1 MSRATY
7 FVLLLL
13 FVGECRGRSLQF
25 DSDSNSLVSDDEM
38 VHDHVEQSP
47 LIIKQVT
54 AGRDSPETG
63 CEHMFGFLPC
73 TENLLGHLFMFVVY
87 EYLLFLGEKCI
98 CLGSEIVFQMLGTGV
113 FGACAFEILGAFP
126 EGMIILV
133 SGLSKSKE
141 VAEEKVHTGVG
152 LLAGSTVLLLTLL
165 WGTCV
170 ILGKSDFSDVPV
182 SNDLK
187 SSALQKLWMGKPRSY
202 LTGIVTDHE
211 TSYTARIMVVSI
223 VPFIILQVP
232 SQIIHELSYGRQII
246 LLITLVVS
254 VAFLLSY
261 FVYQCHNLMARVL
274 RLVEKQATGKL
285 LTDEGTAN
293 IPVIERLSMWSFT
306 YKKLCTCSLKFKIYK
321 ELMCIILNYRLFK
334 QIDLDVDD
342 CLSSLEFKEL
352 LLEDKS
358 ELNNADKNNFI
369 EEVIKEF
376 DLDSDHMI
384 SKEEFV
390 NGFAKWL
397 TKNKNTISIR
407 RSYSQKFVDNLYQ
420 EKMVEYTKNKLLIQE
435 ILGYFQNN
443 TIGKLISDEGVP
455 NISILQRLFEK
466 VDLDQDNRLSHS
478 EIKKL
483 VEAIQSGNVN
493 LNVDVA
499 VEELIEELD
508 TDGDHLINKKEFVD
522 GLSKFLIANSNED
535 AWQETDKVEEV
546 PLVITVVEKEKT
558 SVSRRVE
565 NEEKTSTSKRGMDE
579 EEVLALTSNG
589 AIDKSWKTSC
599 KAGFLLMLGILIIT
613 LLAEPLIEVVQ
624 DFSNSANIPSF
635 FVSFV
640 LLPLATNSR
649 KAVSAIKAARRKKSR
664 TMSLTFSEIYGS
676 VYMNNVLGLTALLV
690 IVYARDLKWEFT
702 TEVLVVLIV
711 CVVMGLI
718 ASFRTEFP
726 LWTSYL
732 AYLLYPLSLTMV
744 YILNYVLH
752 WH

>member
-1 MSRATY
+1 
-7 FVLLLL
+7 
-13 FVGECRGRSLQF
+13 
-25 DSDSNSLVSDDEM
+25 M

-73 TENLLGHLFMFVVY
+73 TENLLGLLFMFVVY

-141 VAEEKVHTGVG
+141 VAEEKVLTGVG

-170 ILGKSDFSDVPV
+170 ILGKSDFSDVSV
-182 SNDLK
+182 YNDSK
-187 SSALQKLWMGKPRSY
+187 SSALQKLWMGNPRSY
-202 LTGIVTDHE
+202 LTGSGIITDHE
-211 TSYTARIMVVSI
+211 TSYTARIMVVSV

-246 LLITLVVS
+246 LLTTLVVS

-261 FVYQCHNLMARVL
+261 FVYQIFEPWIQKRRLEYLECHNLMARVL
-274 RLVEKQATGKL
+274 RHVEKQATGKL

-293 IPVIERLSMWSFT
+293 IPVIERL
-306 YKKLCTCSLKFKIYK
+306 
-321 ELMCIILNYRLFK
+321 FK
-334 QIDLDVDD
+334 QIDIDVDD

-358 ELNNADKNNFI
+358 KLNNADKNNFI
-369 EEVIKEF
+369 EVVIKEF

-397 TKNKNTISIR
+397 AKNKNTVTSQ
-407 RSYSQKFVDNLYQ
+407 RSYSQKFVDNSYQ
-420 EKMVEYTKNKLLIQE
+420 EKMVEYAKSKLLIQE
-435 ILGYFQNN
+435 ILRYFQNN

-478 EIKKL
+478 ELKKL
-483 VEAIQSGNVN
+483 VETIQFGTVN

-508 TDGDHLINKKEFVD
+508 TDGDHLINKEEFVK
-522 GLSKFLIANSNED
+522 GLSKILIANSNED
-535 AWQETDKVEEV
+535 TWPKTDKVEEV
-546 PLVITVVEKEKT
+546 PLAITVVEKEKT
-558 SVSRRVE
+558 SASRRVE
-565 NEEKTSTSKRGMDE
+565 NEEKTSTSKRGTDE
-579 EEVLALTSNG
+579 EEALALTSKG
-589 AIDKSWKTSC
+589 AIDESWKTSC

-702 TEVLVVLIV
+702 AEVLVVLIV

>member
-1 MSRATY
+1 M
-7 FVLLLL
+7 
-13 FVGECRGRSLQF
+13 
-25 DSDSNSLVSDDEM
+25 
-38 VHDHVEQSP
+38 
-47 LIIKQVT
+47 
-54 AGRDSPETG
+54 G
-63 CEHMFGFLPC
+63 CEHMFDFLPC

-141 VAEEKVHTGVG
+141 VAEEKVLTGVG
-152 LLAGSTVLLLTLL
+152 LLVGSTVLLLTLL

-170 ILGKSDFSDVPV
+170 ILGKSDFSDVSV
-182 SNDLK
+182 FNDSK
-187 SSALQKLWMGKPRSY
+187 SSALQKLWLGKPRSY
-202 LTGIVTDHE
+202 LTGSGIVTDHE

-261 FVYQCHNLMARVL
+261 FVYQIFEPWIQKRRLEYLECHNLMARVL
-274 RLVEKQATGKL
+274 RHVEKQATGKL

-293 IPVIERLSMWSFT
+293 IPVIERL
-306 YKKLCTCSLKFKIYK
+306 
-321 ELMCIILNYRLFK
+321 FK

-342 CLSSLEFKEL
+342 CYHHWNSKNCSLKT
-352 LLEDKS
+352 
-358 ELNNADKNNFI
+358 N
-369 EEVIKEF
+369 
-376 DLDSDHMI
+376 SDHMI

-397 TKNKNTISIR
+397 AKNKNTVTSQ

-420 EKMVEYTKNKLLIQE
+420 EKMVEYAKNKLLIQE
-435 ILGYFQNN
+435 ILKYFQNN
-443 TIGKLISDEGVP
+443 TIGKLISDKGVP

-466 VDLDQDNRLSHS
+466 VDLDHDNRLSHS
-478 EIKKL
+478 ELKKL
-483 VEAIQSGNVN
+483 VEAIQFGTVN

-508 TDGDHLINKKEFVD
+508 TDGDHLINKEEFVE
-522 GLSKFLIANSNED
+522 GLSKFLIANSNKD
-535 AWQETDKVEEV
+535 TWPETDKVEEV
-546 PLVITVVEKEKT
+546 PLAITVVEKEKN
-558 SVSRRVE
+558 SASRGVE
-565 NEEKTSTSKRGMDE
+565 NEEKTSTSNKGTDE
-579 EEVLALTSNG
+579 EEALALTSKG

-599 KAGFLLMLGILIIT
+599 KAGFLLMLRILIIT

-624 DFSNSANIPSF
+624 DFSNSTNIPSF

-702 TEVLVVLIV
+702 AEVLVVLIV

-726 LWTSYL
+726 LRTSYL
-732 AYLLYPLSLTMV
+732 AYVLYPLSLTMV

>member
-13 FVGECRGRSLQF
+13 LVGECQGRSLQYN
-25 DSDSNSLVSDDEM
+25 SDNNSLVSDDEM

-47 LIIKQVT
+47 PLIIKQVI
-54 AGRDSPETG
+54 AGMDSPEAG

-141 VAEEKVHTGVG
+141 VAEEKVLTGVG

-170 ILGKSDFSDVPV
+170 ILGKSDFSDFSV
-182 SNDLK
+182 SNDSR
-187 SSALQKLWMGKPRSY
+187 SSSLQKSWIGKPRSY
-202 LTGIVTDHE
+202 LTGSGIVTDQE

-232 SQIIHELSYGRQII
+232 SQIINELSYGRQII

-261 FVYQCHNLMARVL
+261 FVYQVFEPWIQKRRLEYLECHNLMTRVL
-274 RLVEKQATGKL
+274 RHVEKQATGKL

-293 IPVIERLSMWSFT
+293 LPVIERLF
-306 YKKLCTCSLKFKIYK
+306 KK
-321 ELMCIILNYRLFK
+321 
-334 QIDLDVDD
+334 IDLDVDD

-352 LLEDKS
+352 LLEDKTV
-358 ELNNADKNNFI
+358 LNNVDKNNFI
-369 EEVIKEF
+369 EELIKEF

-384 SKEEFV
+384 SKEEFI

-397 TKNKNTISIR
+397 AKNKNTITSQ

-420 EKMVEYTKNKLLIQE
+420 EKMVEYAKNKLLIQE
-435 ILGYFQNN
+435 ILRYFQNN

-478 EIKKL
+478 ELKKL
-483 VEAIQSGNVN
+483 VEAIQLGNVN

-499 VEELIEELD
+499 VEELIEGLD
-508 TDGDHLINKKEFVD
+508 TDGDYLINKEFVD
-522 GLSKFLIANSNED
+522 GLSKFLIAKSNED
-535 AWQETDKVEEV
+535 TWQETDKVEEV
-546 PLVITVVEKEKT
+546 PLAITVVEKEKP
-558 SVSRRVE
+558 SVSRRAE
-565 NEEKTSTSKRGMDE
+565 DEEETSTSKRGMNKE
-579 EEVLALTSNG
+579 EALALTSKG
-589 AIDKSWKTSC
+589 AIDNLWKTRC

-624 DFSNSANIPSF
+624 NFSNSANIPSF

-649 KAVSAIKAARRKKSR
+649 KAVSAMKAARRKKSR
-664 TMSLTFSEIYGS
+664 NMSLTFSEIYGS

-702 TEVLVVLIV
+702 AEVLVVLIV

-726 LWTSYL
+726 LWTAYL
-732 AYLLYPLSLTMV
+732 AYLLHPLALIMV